1 MPIDITR
8 SQNANLGFLDSVAQD
23 INRLDLSGIDKV
35 LFEYAEKYKNELVV
49 SIKRNRVS
57 ASGDMEQNIRYD
69 LIEESDGS
77 KSLNI
82 YFVDY
87 AKFVDKGVKGWRSS
101 KNAPNSPY
109 QYKTK
114 GMNAEGRES
123 IKNYIL
129 SGKAKVRV
137 KDVKKYGAVGGEKK
151 GVSLLDAKVNTLIY
165 LIKKYGIKTTNF
177 IKEPTDRVFKDL
189 PIAISEEI
197 GQQIAIQ
204 ITR

>member
-1 MPIDITR
+1 MEKNITFT
-8 SQNANLGFLDSVAQD
+8 LT
-23 INRLDLSGIDKV
+23 
-35 LFEYAEKYKNELVV
+35 
-49 SIKRNRVS
+49 
-57 ASGDMEQNIRYD
+57 
-69 LIEESDGS
+69 EESNGS

-82 YFVDY
+82 YFVNY
-87 AKFVDKGVKGWRSS
+87 AKFVDKGVKGWGSS

-151 GVSLLDAKVNTLIY
+151 GVSLLDAKVNTLVY

-189 PIAISEEI
+189 PTAIAEEI

>member
-1 MPIDITR
+1 MAVSITK
-8 SQNANLGFLDSVAQD
+8 SQNANLGFLDSVGGEYQM
-23 INRLDLSGIDKV
+23 LDLSGIDKV
-35 LFEYAEKYKNELVV
+35 LQEYAVKYKDELIV
-49 SIKRNRVS
+49 SIRNNRIT
-57 ASGDMEQNIRYD
+57 ASGDMEKNITFT
-69 LIEESDGS
+69 LTEESNGS

-87 AKFVDKGVKGWRSS
+87 AKFVDKGVKGWRSN

-114 GMNAEGRES
+114 GMDSKGRES

-151 GVSLLDAKVNTLIY
+151 GVSLLDAKVNTLVY

>member
-1 MPIDITR
+1 
-8 SQNANLGFLDSVAQD
+8 
-23 INRLDLSGIDKV
+23 
-35 LFEYAEKYKNELVV
+35 
-49 SIKRNRVS
+49 
-57 ASGDMEQNIRYD
+57 MEQNIRYD

-87 AKFVDKGVKGWRSS
+87 AKFVDKGVKGWGSS

-109 QYKTK
+109 SYKNPPKTK
-114 GMNAEGRES
+114 SGGKFRES
-123 IKNYIL
+123 IKDYIL
-129 SGKAKVRV
+129 SGRAKVRV
-137 KDVKKYGAVGGEKK
+137 TDVKKYGAVGGEKK
-151 GVSLLDAKVNTLIY
+151 GVSLLDAKVNTLMF
-165 LIKKYGIKTTNF
+165 LIRKYGIKTTNF
-177 IKEPTDRVFKDL
+177 IKEPTERVFKDL

>member
-1 MPIDITR
+1 MAVSITR
-8 SQNANLGFLDSVAQD
+8 SQNANLGFLDSVGGEYQM
-23 INRLDLSGIDKV
+23 LDLSGIDKV
-35 LFEYAEKYKNELVV
+35 LQEYAVKYKDELIV
-49 SIKRNRVS
+49 SIRNNRVT
-57 ASGDMEQNIRYD
+57 ASGDMEKNITFT
-69 LIEESDGS
+69 ITEESDGS

-151 GVSLLDAKVNTLIY
+151 GVSLLDAKVNTLVY